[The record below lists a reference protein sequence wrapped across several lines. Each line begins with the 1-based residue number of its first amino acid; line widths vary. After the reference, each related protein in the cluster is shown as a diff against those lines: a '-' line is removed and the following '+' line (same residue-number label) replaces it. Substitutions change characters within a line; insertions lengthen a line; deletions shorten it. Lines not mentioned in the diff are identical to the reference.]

1 MSDRMLALPLGAA
14 LALALAAPAGA
25 VTLEWVAIGAPGNAP
40 DVASNCNAASCGAVS
55 HEYEIG
61 RYEITNDQY
70 AEFLNAVAADDPN
83 GLYNPAMASDAR
95 GGIVRAGTPGIYTYS
110 VKNGRGGDPVVFVSL
125 WDAMRFANWLQ
136 NGQPIGAQGPETTET
151 GSYRLTEPVTPSNPI
166 VRARGAHFVVPNENE
181 WYKAAYY
188 DPATQSYFHYPT
200 GSDAMPGS
208 DAPPGGANSA
218 NYYDGTFAKTGSAT
232 FVDGTN
238 YLTPVGAYS
247 SSPSPFGTFDQ
258 GGNVA
263 EWTERIRPGGFRRT
277 RGGSWD
283 NLVTNLGAPAKGL
296 TEPDTEADFLGFR
309 VAAVPEPAGAAAA
322 AVLALGALAA
332 RRARGAARTPRGR

>member
-1 MSDRMLALPLGAA
+1 MGPPYTRRRRSRRGNRRGAASGFPRLGEWRRLGLSLRSAPDERIRTMSDRMLALPLGAA

-95 GGIVRAGTPGIYTYS
+95 GGIVRAGTPGTYTYS

-136 NGQPIGAQGPETTET
+136 NG
-151 GSYRLTEPVTPSNPI
+151 
-166 VRARGAHFVVPNENE
+166 
-181 WYKAAYY
+181 
-188 DPATQSYFHYPT
+188 
-200 GSDAMPGS
+200 
-208 DAPPGGANSA
+208 
-218 NYYDGTFAKTGSAT
+218 
-232 FVDGTN
+232 
-238 YLTPVGAYS
+238 
-247 SSPSPFGTFDQ
+247 
-258 GGNVA
+258 
-263 EWTERIRPGGFRRT
+263 
-277 RGGSWD
+277 
-283 NLVTNLGAPAKGL
+283 
-296 TEPDTEADFLGFR
+296 
-309 VAAVPEPAGAAAA
+309 
-322 AVLALGALAA
+322 
-332 RRARGAARTPRGR
+332 